1 LLRNYNRWI
10 VRQFATYWKKNAPD
24 QSVLDFGAGVG
35 TLSVLFKEMTGQ
47 QPLTLEI
54 DRTQR
59 DILHER
65 GFVATET
72 LDELPGSIDFVY
84 SSNVLEH
91 IEDDVA
97 ALVSIRKKDE
107 FWWSIGSVRARVQIA
122 LDKNG

>member
-1 LLRNYNRWI
+1 
-10 VRQFATYWKKNAPD
+10 
-24 QSVLDFGAGVG
+24 
-35 TLSVLFKEMTGQ
+35 
-47 QPLTLEI
+47 LTARSGI
-54 DRTQR
+54 S
-59 DILHER
+59 LHER

-72 LDELPGSIDFVY
+72 LDELPGGIDFVY